1 MWSINK
7 SHKNTSRS
15 CTQPLL
21 ASLPGNTLF
30 PFRSV
35 LPTLIPHHIG
45 HWIGLFNLALQHPSS
60 LRGTIDVMQRILP
73 WCVDTI
79 RTWPWDDAYI
89 YEREQITWTKAES
102 QTEGT
107 FLLTSSYSLKLKQTS
122 WDLLLQCSF
131 KFIFL
136 FLSKSPQTNISSRLN
151 LGLLSDN
158 DASRAWWLI

>member
-15 CTQPLL
+15 WTQPLL
-21 ASLPGNTLF
+21 ASLPGITLF
-30 PFRSV
+30 PFRFV

-60 LRGTIDVMQRILP
+60 LRGTIDVMQRILL